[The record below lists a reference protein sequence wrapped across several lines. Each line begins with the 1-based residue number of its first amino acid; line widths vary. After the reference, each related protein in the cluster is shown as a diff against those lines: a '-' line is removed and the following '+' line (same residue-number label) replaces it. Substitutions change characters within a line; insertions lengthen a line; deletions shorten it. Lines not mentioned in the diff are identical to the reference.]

1 MTQCPTSE
9 MPLRFDSLDHYARVM
24 AALRGAEFN
33 EETICRTLKLGDMSD
48 LGAAGF
54 NDADLNGAQPLL
66 ALFIRIFLFFE
77 FISRFELE
85 LLLDGSA
92 FDSFIALDI
101 LRPVDESQSAYYTPV
116 FLYPVSNLYVTSDR
130 PVDLNG
136 SVWEPE
142 DWVFP
147 AIFEGTLHFL
157 RLLTTGPADNALDLC
172 AGSGIAALV
181 MGRNA
186 GNAVAVDIT
195 SRATH
200 YARFNAMLNQRPNVE
215 ALQGDL
221 YNAVEGRTFDRI
233 VAHPPYVPSLNSQLI
248 YRDAGATGE
257 HLVQRIIEGLP
268 QHLRAGG
275 TYFGLSLN
283 IDTEDAPFE
292 ERARRWLGDAQHEF
306 DLVFAVSEERSL
318 ESIIHRIAQRDPNL
332 DATDLARMRRAL
344 ENMKATGFVY
354 GAIAAR
360 RRLPEEQGEP
370 FTMRVKMNDDTAGAD
385 FEEALRTHSWAA
397 PNRTFEPLKTS

>member
-1 MTQCPTSE
+1 MIERLPSE
-9 MPLRFDSLDHYARVM
+9 MPLRFASPDDYARVV
-24 AALRGAEFN
+24 AALRDAGFN

-54 NDADLNGAQPLL
+54 DNTDLSGTQPLL
-66 ALFIRIFLFFE
+66 ALLIRIFLFFE
-77 FISRFELE
+77 FVSRFELE
-85 LLLDGSA
+85 LLLDSST
-92 FDSFIALDI
+92 FDSFLALDI

-116 FLYPVSNLYVTSDR
+116 FLYPVANLYIASDR

-157 RLLTTGPADNALDLC
+157 RLLITSPADCALDLC

-181 MGRNA
+181 LGQNA

-200 YARFNAMLNQRPNVE
+200 YAHFNGILNQRPNVE

-221 YNAVEGRTFDRI
+221 YSAVAGRTFDRI
-233 VAHPPYVPSLNSQLI
+233 VAHPPYVPALSNQLI
-248 YRDAGATGE
+248 YRDAGETGE
-257 HLVQRIIEGLP
+257 HLVRRIIEGLP

-283 IDTEDAPFE
+283 IETEDAPFE
-292 ERARRWLGDAQHEF
+292 ERARHWLGDAQHEF
-306 DLVFAVSEERSL
+306 DLVFAVGEERSL
-318 ESIIHRIAQRDPNL
+318 ESIIKRVGERDPGL
-332 DATDLARMRRAL
+332 DAADLARMRRAL
-344 ENMKATGFVY
+344 SNIKATGFVY
-354 GAIAAR
+354 GALAAR
-360 RRLPEEQGEP
+360 RRRPEEQSEP
-370 FTMRVKMNDDTAGAD
+370 FTLRVKMNDATAGAD
-385 FEEALRTHSWAA
+385 FEAALRSRPWPA
-397 PNRTFEPLKTS
+397 LI